1 MDFGRCNSS
10 LSSRIVCCSNF
21 YLEGG
26 VCKPCPG
33 GTYGVN
39 CSQRCPT
46 GLYGERCGYFC
57 KCPPEQCIAAT
68 GCITTSP
75 AASSQMTTETTMT
88 VYAHETST
96 GSSLK
101 TTDLLDSTV
110 RNGIFSM
117 QEETEPFPY
126 KMIMVGMGAVILCF
140 LVFSLIQICSKV
152 RSKRKRKRV
161 TPSEES
167 GTYHEIPA
175 AGEIAPLEI
184 ARHYNEITEHSDGG
198 YKEIQQQKRQ
208 QEMQQVGLYRELIS
222 DDIKLENIDTLHE
235 TISQNMYLTVDNATR
250 DEENASSDDENR
262 ESYLEPSSKKEKHLY
277 TDILESSYD
286 VTSDTGTGGDGIL
299 SCSDDGRD
307 DSVSTDSAGRSGS
320 VQQNDIYLDVI

>member
-1 MDFGRCNSS
+1 MYSIEFS
-10 LSSRIVCCSNF
+10 
-21 YLEGG
+21 
-26 VCKPCPG
+26 
-33 GTYGVN
+33 
-39 CSQRCPT
+39 
-46 GLYGERCGYFC
+46 
-57 KCPPEQCIAAT
+57 
-68 GCITTSP
+68 
-75 AASSQMTTETTMT
+75 ETTMT